1 MMNVIVWQYVKRT
14 ASFLSSPWER
24 LPLHPYP
31 AMLNHNKVIW
41 VEVTLNTILA
51 RKVDRLFDVMHW
63 CWDEPSLYCGLWSPR
78 VRSKVFP
85 HQLSQPVFTR
95 GPKHASTSRS
105 RVWTSKRA
113 SGKYVLARPDTFP
126 LRLSFSVLQFF
137 FKTGT
142 DYTRCCS
149 TLKTL
154 TISKLVFS
162 MEDAIHLGHAFYL
175 DARTGLTEVPL

>member
-31 AMLNHNKVIW
+31 VMLNHNKVIW

-113 SGKYVLARPDTFP
+113 SGKYVLQYSRVRTRFP
-126 LRLSFSVLQFF
+126 WVSVFCSFF
-137 FKTGT
+137 
-142 DYTRCCS
+142 
-149 TLKTL
+149 
-154 TISKLVFS
+154 SKLALIILVAALLWKLWRSLSLCSRWKAHFNLVS
-162 MEDAIHLGHAFYL
+162 QF
-175 DARTGLTEVPL
+175 T